1 MRHLLSR
8 GISLSMLFLAISAGT
23 VFLLLGFPDED
34 WMFLIEDER
43 YGLPVGVWIIGGSL
57 AAGWLI
63 ALWASGLLRTNIR
76 AVEKRLY
83 GLLETAPTQNIH
95 KLPRPTERAV
105 KEVEELLETQRD
117 RLKEISDKRA
127 ENQEQMVQERLVQ
140 ERQRLAR
147 ELHDSVSQQLFA
159 ASMLL
164 SAMAEKERAE
174 TGSSSKTLEQV
185 EKTVQQ
191 AQVEMRALL
200 LHLRPAPLNDK
211 TLSEGLRDLLHEL
224 DEKVHFTIRGRIEDV
239 PLSKGAE
246 DHLFRI
252 AQETLSNTLRH
263 AKATE
268 LDVLFVERDGLAIFR
283 VQDNGVGFRDGD
295 GKSGSYGLRNVRERA
310 VEIGGTCKIVS
321 VPSQGT
327 IVEVKLPVTRPEE
340 DVVPEDGK
348 PERETVTAPLP
359 LPTTDPLT
367 TEPSEETEESR

>member
-1 MRHLLSR
+1 MRQLLTR
-8 GISLSMLFLAISAGT
+8 GITLSALFLAVSAGIL
-23 VFLLLGFPDED
+23 FLLLGYPDDD
-34 WMFLIEDER
+34 WLFLVKEVS
-43 YGLPVGVWIIGGSL
+43 YGLPAAVWIAAGSL
-57 AAGWLI
+57 SAGWLI
-63 ALWASGLLRTNIR
+63 ALWASGLVRSNIR
-76 AVEKRLY
+76 AIEQRLY
-83 GLLETAPTQNIH
+83 GLLETAPAKKQR

-105 KEVEELLETQRD
+105 GEVEGLLTTQRE
-117 RLKEISDKRA
+117 RLKEISDTRA

-164 SAMAEKERAE
+164 SAMAEKERTE
-174 TGSSSKTLEQV
+174 TGAPSRTLEQV

-191 AQVEMRALL
+191 AQLEMRALL
-200 LHLRPAPLNDK
+200 LHLRPAPLNNK
-211 TLSEGLRDLLHEL
+211 TLSEGLRGLLHEL

-295 GKSGSYGLRNVRERA
+295 GKSGSYGLRNVRERTI
-310 VEIGGTCKIVS
+310 EIGGTCKIVS

-340 DVVPEDGK
+340 DGQPENEAD
-348 PERETVTAPLP
+348 TAPLP
-359 LPTTDPLT
+359 H
-367 TEPSEETEESR
+367 TEDMADGQQEETEELR